1 MLENKILGMWI
12 ISKRG
17 ATAVEYGLIVAA
29 IAVAISVGILAFG
42 DGLATIFGDSAAAV
56 SQRP

>member
-1 MLENKILGMWI
+1 MFKNKILGMWI
-12 ISKRG
+12 ISLQG

-29 IAVAISVGILAFG
+29 IAVAISAGVLLFG
-42 DGLATIFGDSAAAV
+42 DGLATIFGDSATAV